1 MASAEETVVFPLKTR
16 MGLLVLLALG
26 RMVSASCAWDCSSG
40 AKESNVAATTKALN
54 VKPLR
59 FAGGGGGG
67 GTLWFHDVKKSF
79 VQSFLKIIYAFK
91 KTILARICQLKNE
104 KSLLVFRFF
113 ARGEHFAPW
122 REGAPCWNCE
132 IREGVGNG
140 DPYGNRT
147 RVTAVKGRCPG
158 PLDERVAE
166 RGNIGRRTKLSRKN
180 PGNGRFSTGNLPK
193 EGAQNI
199 GLASISKCFLRKSR

>member
-1 MASAEETVVFPLKTR
+1 MPNLY
-16 MGLLVLLALG
+16 GL
-26 RMVSASCAWDCSSG
+26 R
-40 AKESNVAATTKALN
+40 
-54 VKPLR
+54 
-59 FAGGGGGG
+59 GGGLCG
-67 GTLWFHDVKKSF
+67 FIISKKLF
-79 VQSFLKIIYAFK
+79 VQSLLKIIYAFK
-91 KTILARICQLKNE
+91 ETILARLCQLKNE

-122 REGAPCWNCE
+122 REGSPCWNCE

-166 RGNIGRRTKLSRKN
+166 RGNIGRLAKLSRKKSQSRPIFN
-180 PGNGRFSTGNLPK
+180 RVFAEGRHAEHRFGVYFGLTAAKFSSPALVFTFSQDCNFATRSAGFWFYRACFEVFSPK
-193 EGAQNI
+193 
-199 GLASISKCFLRKSR
+199 ISLKNRFICCQERWSAKA